1 MRYILATIRLI
12 LLAINTI
19 LFISTGRLLYAM
31 THESPKV
38 SRFIVRNWAK
48 ASMLILNIRV
58 HRTGQEP
65 IKHAILMSN
74 HRSYIEI
81 FSILSVYP
89 ATIVAKKE
97 LGDWPIL
104 KGAVHIARMILVD
117 RGRTSSLIR
126 TMQSIKNE
134 IDSGGNVILFPEGG
148 IRLEKLTSTFK
159 HGSFKIA
166 FDTDTPVIPTAISYP
181 DKGCYWGKESF
192 IKNFYRQMGKWRTD
206 TNLWIGAPIKAESM
220 ESLMQATKETIDSK
234 LLEFIEEENRK

>member
-19 LFISTGRLLYAM
+19 MFIAIGRLLYAI

-38 SRFIVRNWAK
+38 SQFIVRNWAK
-48 ASMLILNIRV
+48 ASMLTLNIRV
-58 HRTGQEP
+58 NRTGLKP
-65 IKHAILMSN
+65 VNHAILMSN

-97 LGDWPIL
+97 LGNWPIL
-104 KGAVHIARMILVD
+104 KGAVHLARMILVD
-117 RGRTSSLIR
+117 RGRTSSLIH
-126 TMQSIKNE
+126 TMQSIKKE
-134 IDSGGNVILFPEGG
+134 IDNGGNVILFPEGG
-148 IRLEKLTSTFK
+148 IHLERLTSPFK

-166 FDTDTPVIPTAISYP
+166 YDTDTPVIPAAISYP
-181 DKGCYWGKESF
+181 DKGCHWGKESF
-192 IKNFYRQMGKWRTD
+192 IKNFYRQMGKWSTH

-220 ESLMQATKETIDSK
+220 ESLMQVTKETIDSK
-234 LLEFIEEENRK
+234 LLEFIEKE